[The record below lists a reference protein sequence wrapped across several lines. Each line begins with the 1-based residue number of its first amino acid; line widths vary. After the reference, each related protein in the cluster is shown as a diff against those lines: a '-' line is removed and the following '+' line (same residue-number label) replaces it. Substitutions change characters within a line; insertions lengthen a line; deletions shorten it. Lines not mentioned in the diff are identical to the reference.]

1 MALDSVSQLGET
13 LGNLKTRQNTTAEN
27 ISPNDTTGF
36 LRLQKE
42 IAGTLLLSGSVTLN
56 KWEYESDSFIIDN
69 IVQGEIDSAIYKLDG
84 GYTVASPTL
93 IETKVL

>member
-1 MALDSVSQLGET
+1 MALDAVSQLGGS
-13 LGNLKTRQNTTAEN
+13 LAAFQTRQQTTANN

-36 LRLQKE
+36 LRIYE
-42 IAGTLLLSGSVTLN
+42 ENAGGIIASGSVTLN
-56 KWEYESDSFIIDN
+56 KWEYESDAFILDN
-69 IVQGEIDSAIYKLDG
+69 DPQGELDSAVYKLDE